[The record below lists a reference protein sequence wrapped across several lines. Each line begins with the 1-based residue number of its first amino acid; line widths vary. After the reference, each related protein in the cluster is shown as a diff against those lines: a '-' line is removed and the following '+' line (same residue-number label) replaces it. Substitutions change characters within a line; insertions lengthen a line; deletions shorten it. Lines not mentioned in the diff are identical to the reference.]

1 MKTINQQ
8 TLQDLQNLY
17 NSGQITADQ
26 FVQTIQLLS
35 K

>member
-8 TLQDLQNLY
+8 TLQDLY

>member
-8 TLQDLQNLY
+8 TLITLQNAY
-17 NSGQITADQ
+17 NSGQITQDQ
-26 FVQTIQLLS
+26 FVQAIQLFT